1 VLTGAVADPKAWRHA
16 IGRRFRIGPETGP
29 HRFVHQREAAADCV
43 TIPTTAC
50 ELQTSKKLREEFNV
64 SQNTDRAK
72 ERLQR
77 ARSCLRCRSP
87 ILDMLCMI
95 FAQAQTGSPGPMP
108 GGGIGSF
115 FVPLIFIFIIMYFVM
130 IRPQKKR
137 QEQQQ
142 KLVSSLKTGDRVVT
156 NAGIH
161 GLISNVKETTVLV
174 KVADNVKIEIDKSAI
189 TNVLKEA

>member
-1 VLTGAVADPKAWRHA
+1 
-16 IGRRFRIGPETGP
+16 
-29 HRFVHQREAAADCV
+29 
-43 TIPTTAC
+43 
-50 ELQTSKKLREEFNV
+50 
-64 SQNTDRAK
+64 
-72 ERLQR
+72 
-77 ARSCLRCRSP
+77 
-87 ILDMLCMI
+87 
-95 FAQAQTGSPGPMP
+95 MP

-142 KLVSSLKTGDRVVT
+142 KLIAALKTGDRVVT

-189 TNVLKEA
+189 TNVQKEA

>member
-1 VLTGAVADPKAWRHA
+1 M
-16 IGRRFRIGPETGP
+16 
-29 HRFVHQREAAADCV
+29 
-43 TIPTTAC
+43 
-50 ELQTSKKLREEFNV
+50 
-64 SQNTDRAK
+64 
-72 ERLQR
+72 
-77 ARSCLRCRSP
+77 
-87 ILDMLCMI
+87 IL
-95 FAQAQTGSPGPMP
+95 AQAQTGSPAPGP

-142 KLVSSLKTGDRVVT
+142 KLITSLKSGDRVVT

-161 GLISNVKETTVLV
+161 GLIANVKDSTVLL

-189 TNVLKEA
+189 TNVLKET

>member
-1 VLTGAVADPKAWRHA
+1 
-16 IGRRFRIGPETGP
+16 
-29 HRFVHQREAAADCV
+29 
-43 TIPTTAC
+43 
-50 ELQTSKKLREEFNV
+50 
-64 SQNTDRAK
+64 
-72 ERLQR
+72 
-77 ARSCLRCRSP
+77 
-87 ILDMLCMI
+87 
-95 FAQAQTGSPGPMP
+95 MP

-142 KLVSSLKTGDRVVT
+142 KLIGSLKTGDRVVT

-189 TNVLKEA
+189 TNILKEA

>member
-1 VLTGAVADPKAWRHA
+1 
-16 IGRRFRIGPETGP
+16 
-29 HRFVHQREAAADCV
+29 
-43 TIPTTAC
+43 
-50 ELQTSKKLREEFNV
+50 
-64 SQNTDRAK
+64 
-72 ERLQR
+72 
-77 ARSCLRCRSP
+77 
-87 ILDMLCMI
+87 
-95 FAQAQTGSPGPMP
+95 MP
-108 GGGIGSF
+108 GSGIGSF

-137 QEQQQ
+137 QQQQ
-142 KLVSSLKTGDRVVT
+142 QNLIANLKTGDRVVT

>member
-1 VLTGAVADPKAWRHA
+1 
-16 IGRRFRIGPETGP
+16 
-29 HRFVHQREAAADCV
+29 
-43 TIPTTAC
+43 
-50 ELQTSKKLREEFNV
+50 
-64 SQNTDRAK
+64 
-72 ERLQR
+72 
-77 ARSCLRCRSP
+77 
-87 ILDMLCMI
+87 
-95 FAQAQTGSPGPMP
+95 MP

-115 FVPLIFIFIIMYFVM
+115 FVPLIFIIIIMYFVM

-142 KLVSSLKTGDRVVT
+142 KLIGNLKTGDRVVT